1 MSKSGNLEVFFLLQI
16 QEMVWQ
22 IVNNLDVENAKK
34 IPLSRRSPFIEYKG
48 HFSQEF
54 VDQFEVSSADQFEE
68 SNEKIKGG

>member
-1 MSKSGNLEVFFLLQI
+1 
-16 QEMVWQ
+16 MVWQ

-54 VDQFEVSSADQFEE
+54 VKFEVSSADQFEE
-68 SNEKIKGG
+68 SNEKVKGG

>member
-1 MSKSGNLEVFFLLQI
+1 
-16 QEMVWQ
+16 MVWQ

-54 VDQFEVSSADQFEE
+54 VDQFEVSSANQFEE
-68 SNEKIKGG
+68 SNEETKGGLISEGIFTFVLITYPK

>member
-1 MSKSGNLEVFFLLQI
+1 
-16 QEMVWQ
+16 MVWQ

-54 VDQFEVSSADQFEE
+54 VDQFEG
-68 SNEKIKGG
+68 SNEEIKGGLLISRGIFTFVLLKYPQ

>member
-1 MSKSGNLEVFFLLQI
+1 MSKSRSLEVFFLLQI

-68 SNEKIKGG
+68 SNEKVKGG